1 MRSVRLPVRRALA
14 HSLMAASGVALT
26 FLGCS
31 AGGGVTPE
39 AGGTSASG
47 ATAGTGNAGGSV
59 AGGAAG
65 AAATAGSSA
74 ATAGTD
80 PGTGGA
86 SGTAGAGASSGDGA
100 GATAGDGAGGSVAG
114 SAGAGGAG
122 GASGGSAGTAS
133 GGSGGS
139 MPCQMANYTFEP
151 KIPTVFLLVD
161 RSGSMFDCRTNG
173 GPMAPSGLECADM
186 ADTSWYPL
194 RDGVL
199 TVVQALEGEVR
210 FGFAAFTG
218 ETSDE
223 VCPNLMAVPPDFNNY
238 AAIEAQYSMLPP
250 PPKGETPTRK
260 ALDEVGALLAADT
273 APGDKFILFVTD
285 GQPDYCDDSNQLCA
299 PDSGVGGLQTLAA
312 AGIRTLVFGLSA
324 PGSTPQQTA
333 AFESVLAAFANAG
346 AGQPVV
352 PPGTTDPFAFYDQCN
367 GVQGWLADFTAT
379 GKPAERGQT
388 IGTYSETAGTATV
401 YRPDVTNQAALVD
414 LFSAA
419 LSGVKSCT
427 FDLSNVNGQ
436 SIKVDLNKL
445 AEASVAI
452 EGTDIPQDATNGWS
466 MSSQTQLAL
475 NGSACDSWRMP
486 DNNDI
491 AFNFPCNT
499 IIFE

>member
-1 MRSVRLPVRRALA
+1 MRSLRLPPLRRALA
-14 HSLMAASGVALT
+14 QTFVLASGVALS

-31 AGGGVTPE
+31 PGTGLPQET
-39 AGGTSASG
+39 GGTNASG
-47 ATAGTGNAGGSV
+47 ASAGAGGV
-59 AGGAAG
+59 GGASGGSAG
-65 AAATAGSSA
+65 DGAMAGSSA

-80 PGTGGA
+80 PGSGGS
-86 SGTAGAGASSGDGA
+86 SGVAGAGASSGDGA
-100 GATAGDGAGGSVAG
+100 GATAGDGAGGST
-114 SAGAGGAG
+114 G
-122 GASGGSAGTAS
+122 GASGAGATGGDAGTAS

-139 MPCQMANYTFEP
+139 MPCQMASYTFEP

-161 RSGSMFDCRTNG
+161 QSGSMFDCRTNG
-173 GPMAPSGLECADM
+173 GPTAPSGLECEDS

-199 TVVQALEGEVR
+199 QVVQALEGEVR

-218 ETSDE
+218 ETADA
-223 VCPNLMAVPPDFNNY
+223 VCPNLMPVTPDFNNY
-238 AAIEAQYSMLPP
+238 AAIAEQYNMLEP

-312 AGIRTLVFGLSA
+312 AGIKTLVFGLSA
-324 PGSTPQQTA
+324 PGSTASQTA
-333 AFESVLAAFANAG
+333 AFESVLTAFANAG
-346 AGQPVV
+346 DGQPVV
-352 PPGTTDPFAFYDQCN
+352 TPGTTDPFAFYDQCN

-388 IGTYSETAGTATV
+388 IGTYAEAGGTATV
-401 YRPDVTNQAALVD
+401 YRPDVTNQDALVD

-445 AEASVAI
+445 AEASVSI
-452 EGTDIPQDATNGWS
+452 EGTDLAQDATNGWS
-466 MSSQTQLAL
+466 MSSQTQLVL
-475 NGSACDSWRMP
+475 NGTACDLWRMP

>member
-1 MRSVRLPVRRALA
+1 MRSLRLPARRALA
-14 HSLMAASGVALT
+14 HSFVAGMGVLAFLACSPNSGVST
-26 FLGCS
+26 GD
-31 AGGGVTPE
+31 
-39 AGGTSASG
+39 GGTSASG
-47 ATAGTGNAGGSV
+47 AVGGADSVGGGTN
-59 AGGAAG
+59 GGAAG
-65 AAATAGSSA
+65 AAASAGSSA

-80 PGTGGA
+80 PGSGGS
-86 SGTAGAGASSGDGA
+86 SGAAGAGASSGDGA
-100 GATAGDGAGGSVAG
+100 GATAGDGAGGSAAG
-114 SAGAGGAG
+114 TTGAG
-122 GASGGSAGTAS
+122 GASGSSAGSAS

-173 GPMAPSGLECADM
+173 GPTAPSGIECADM

-199 TVVQALEGEVR
+199 TVVQALETEVR

-218 ETSDE
+218 EVNDAM
-223 VCPNLMAVPPDFNNY
+223 CPDMMPVAPAFNNY
-238 AAIEAQYSMLPP
+238 AAIAEQYSTLAP

-260 ALDEVGALLAADT
+260 ALDGVGALLTADT

-312 AGIRTLVFGLSA
+312 AGIKTLVFGLSA

-333 AFESVLAAFANAG
+333 AFESVLSAFANAG
-346 AGQPVV
+346 DGQPVV
-352 PPGTTDPFAFYDQCN
+352 MPGTTDPFAFYDQCN
-367 GVQGWLADFTAT
+367 GVAGWLADFTAT

-388 IGTYSETAGTATV
+388 IGTYAEVAGTATV
-401 YRPDVTNQAALVD
+401 YRPDVTNQDALVD

-445 AEASVAI
+445 GEASVSI
-452 EGTDIPQDATNGWS
+452 EGTEIPQDATNGWT
-466 MSSQTQLAL
+466 MASQTQLVL
-475 NGSACDSWRMP
+475 NGTACESWRMP

>member
-1 MRSVRLPVRRALA
+1 MRSVRLPPVPRAFAQSALVVA
-14 HSLMAASGVALT
+14 GATAS

-31 AGGGVTPE
+31 AGGGPSAT
-39 AGGTSASG
+39 GGTAGSGAMAGAGNASG
-47 ATAGTGNAGGSV
+47 STN
-59 AGGAAG
+59 GGAAG
-65 AAATAGSSA
+65 GGATAGSSA

-80 PGTGGA
+80 PGSGGA
-86 SGTAGAGASSGDGA
+86 SGA
-100 GATAGDGAGGSVAG
+100 GATGGAAGDGSSGSAGDGAGGSLTA
-114 SAGAGGAG
+114 GAG
-122 GASGGSAGTAS
+122 GASGGSAGTAD
-133 GGSGGS
+133 GGTGGT

-161 RSGSMFDCRTNG
+161 RSGSMFDCRSG
-173 GPMAPSGLECADM
+173 GATAPSGLECANM

-199 TVVQALEGEVR
+199 TVVQALEAEVR

-218 ETSDE
+218 EMADA
-223 VCPNLMAVPPDFNNY
+223 VCPNLMPVAPDFGNY
-238 AAIEAQYSMLPP
+238 MAIADQYNALPP

-299 PDSGVGGLQTLAA
+299 PDSSVGGLQTLAA
-312 AGIRTLVFGLSA
+312 AGIKTLVFGLSA
-324 PGSTPQQTA
+324 PGSTTQQTA

-346 AGQPVV
+346 DGQPVAM
-352 PPGTTDPFAFYDQCN
+352 PGTTDPFAFWDQCN
-367 GVQGWLADFTAT
+367 GVTGWAADFALT
-379 GKPAERGQT
+379 GKPNERGQWV
-388 IGTYSETAGTATV
+388 GDYADVAGTATV
-401 YRPDVTNQAALVD
+401 YRPDVTNQGALVD

-452 EGTDIPQDATNGWS
+452 EGTDLAQDATNGWS
-466 MSSQTQLAL
+466 MSSQTQLVL
-475 NGSACDSWRMP
+475 NGAACDTWRMP
-486 DNNDI
+486 DVNDI

>member
-1 MRSVRLPVRRALA
+1 MRSLHLPPLRRALA
-14 HSLMAASGVALT
+14 QSLVAVAGVALS

-31 AGGGVTPE
+31 ASSVAPQETGG
-39 AGGTSASG
+39 ASG
-47 ATAGTGNAGGSV
+47 ATAGAGSVGGASGGSAGG
-59 AGGAAG
+59 GAM
-65 AAATAGSSA
+65 AGSSA

-80 PGTGGA
+80 PGTGGSSA
-86 SGTAGAGASSGDGA
+86 TAGAAGSSGDGA
-100 GATAGDGAGGSVAG
+100 GATAGDGAGGAV
-114 SAGAGGAG
+114 AGGAG
-122 GASGGSAGTAS
+122 GGAAGSAAAAAS

-173 GPMAPSGLECADM
+173 GPTAPSGLECAD
-186 ADTSWYPL
+186 ATDTSWYPL

-199 TVVQALEGEVR
+199 QVVQALEAEVR

-218 ETSDE
+218 EISDAI
-223 VCPNLMAVPPDFNNY
+223 CPNLMPVPPDFNNY
-238 AAIEAQYSMLPP
+238 AAIEAQYNMLEP

-273 APGDKFILFVTD
+273 DPGDKFILFVTD

-299 PDSGVGGLQTLAA
+299 PDSSVGGLQTLAS
-312 AGIRTLVFGLSA
+312 AGIKTLVFGLSA

-346 AGQPVV
+346 DGQPVV

-367 GVQGWLADFTAT
+367 GVAGWLADFTAT

-388 IGTYSETAGTATV
+388 IGTYAEVGGTATV
-401 YRPDVTNQAALVD
+401 YRPDVTNQDALVE
-414 LFSAA
+414 LFTAA

-445 AEASVAI
+445 AEASVSI
-452 EGTDIPQDATNGWS
+452 EGTELAQDMTNGWS
-466 MSSQTQLAL
+466 MANQTQLVL
-475 NGSACDSWRMP
+475 NGTACDTWRMP
-486 DNNDI
+486 DVNDI